1 MSEIVSDL
9 RVDLQLK
16 IVILDGK
23 LAETDI
29 INE

>member
-1 MSEIVSDL
+1 MPEIVSDP

-23 LAETDI
+23 LAEIDI
-29 INE
+29 IIE

>member
-1 MSEIVSDL
+1 MSEIVSDP

-23 LAETDI
+23 LAETDV